1 VENFETILVLLK
13 IEFAKKGGRSY
24 HYLQTVDKELMM
36 ETFFPE
42 ILITYLCCFRQ
53 AFVTSNFSYFQGFIG
68 ACLLSGSR
76 KCITR
81 ISSTCF
87 FLDKSISSWE
97 RFLSQS
103 HWNLHEVGKS
113 LIRLCLS
120 ELGNQLLYANRYIVA
135 VDTTFVTKALGH
147 MIGVQKWTQKS
158 ATEKVSVIG
167 HHWAIASFLCFVDNK
182 WRSFP
187 ILSRLISGQTR
198 PSHFVVDSH
207 GEATKMSF
215 FDPIIAMITMIVPQI
230 SMASLCVVA
239 DAYFAKAPFINA
251 IIEMGVG
258 VVTRLR
264 WDAVGWDDPVYCG
277 RGRPPK
283 RGRKWKLASLLDRLD
298 NISISVNLYGKRVN
312 VTTVVKEL
320 WLRDVKRKVKLVVI
334 KGKKRPIL
342 LVTTH
347 LSLTPKQIIEIYG
360 ARFSLEI
367 AIRELKQYIGFGD
380 YQATTTVAFLRF
392 TQLCC
397 CALSIAKLILSKKE
411 PFAAEAKWSIR
422 SLRASLLRFVIQR
435 LLLAKSPIDAEL
447 TKRNQELTETILRIA
462 A

>member
-1 VENFETILVLLK
+1 
-13 IEFAKKGGRSY
+13 
-24 HYLQTVDKELMM
+24 MM
-36 ETFFPE
+36 DNFFPQ

-53 AFVTSNFSYFQGFIG
+53 AFMSCNFSYFQGFIG
-68 ACLLSGSR
+68 VCLLSSSK

-81 ISSTCF
+81 ISTTCF

-97 RFLSQS
+97 RFFSDSQ
-103 HWNLHEVGKS
+103 WNLYEVAKS

-120 ELGNQLLYANRYIVA
+120 ELGTQLLYANRYIVA
-135 VDTTFVTKALGH
+135 VDTTFVTKVLGR
-147 MIGVQKWTQKS
+147 MIGVQKWSQKS
-158 ATEKVSVIG
+158 ANEKVSVIG
-167 HHWAIASFLCFVDNK
+167 HHWAIASFLCFIDHK

-198 PSHFVVDSH
+198 PSHFAVDSH
-207 GEATKMSF
+207 GEATKMNF
-215 FDPIIAMITMIVPQI
+215 FDPIIAMIAMIVPEI
-230 SMASLCVVA
+230 SMAPLCVVA
-239 DAYFAKAPFINA
+239 DAYFGKAPFINA

-258 VVTRLR
+258 LVTRLR
-264 WDAVGWDDPVYCG
+264 WDAVGWDDPIYCG
-277 RGRPPK
+277 KGRPPK
-283 RGRKWKLASLLDRLD
+283 RGRKWKLASLLDHLD
-298 NISISVNLYGKRVN
+298 NISISVKLYGKKVN
-312 VTTVVKEL
+312 ITAVVKEI
-320 WLRDVKRKVKLVVI
+320 WLRDVKQKVKLVVI
-334 KGKKRPIL
+334 KAKKRPIL

-411 PFAAEAKWSIR
+411 PFAADAQWSIR
-422 SLRASLLRFVIQR
+422 TLRTSLLRFVIER
-435 LLLAKSPIDAEL
+435 ILLSNSPIDAEL
-447 TKRNQELTETILRIA
+447 KKRNQEFTDTILRLA

>member
-1 VENFETILVLLK
+1 
-13 IEFAKKGGRSY
+13 
-24 HYLQTVDKELMM
+24 M

-53 AFVTSNFSYFQGFIG
+53 AFLTSNFSYFQGFIG

-81 ISSTCF
+81 ISSSCF
-87 FLDKSISSWE
+87 FLDKSLSSWE

-103 HWNLHEVGKS
+103 HWDLYEVAKS

-120 ELGNQLLYANRYIVA
+120 ELGEQLLYANRYIVA
-135 VDTTFVTKALGH
+135 VDTTFVTKVLGR
-147 MIGVQKWTQKS
+147 MIGVQKWSKKS

-167 HHWAIASFLCFVDNK
+167 HQWGIASLLCFIDDK

-198 PSHFVVDSH
+198 PSHFAVDSQ
-207 GEATKMSF
+207 GKATPMGF
-215 FDPIIAMITMIVPQI
+215 FGPIIAMIAMIAPEI
-230 SMASLCVVA
+230 SMAPLCVVA

-251 IIEMGVG
+251 MLDMGVG

-264 WDAVGWDDPVYCG
+264 WDAVGWDDPIYCG

-283 RGRKWKLASLLDRLD
+283 RGRKWKLASLLDHLE
-298 NISISVNLYGKRVN
+298 NTSISVKLYGKMVN
-312 VTTVVKEL
+312 VTAVVKQI
-320 WLRDVKRKVKLVVI
+320 WLRDVERKVKLVVI
-334 KGKKRPIL
+334 KAKKRPIL

-367 AIRELKQYIGFGD
+367 AIRELKQYIGFGQ
-380 YQATTTVAFLRF
+380 YQATTTIAFLRF

-397 CALSIAKLILSKKE
+397 CALSIAKLILRKKE
-411 PFAAEAKWSIR
+411 SFAADAQWSIR
-422 SLRASLLRFVIQR
+422 SLRESLLRFVIER
-435 LLLAKSPIDAEL
+435 LLLSNSPIDAEL
-447 TKRNQELTETILRIA
+447 KKRYQEFTDTILRIA

>member
-1 VENFETILVLLK
+1 MN
-13 IEFAKKGGRSY
+13 
-24 HYLQTVDKELMM
+24 
-36 ETFFPE
+36 TFFPE

-53 AFVTSNFSYFQGFIG
+53 AFFKSNFPYFQGFIG

-76 KCITR
+76 RCITR

-87 FLDKSISSWE
+87 FLDKSLSSWE
-97 RFLSQS
+97 RFLSKSQ
-103 HWNLHEVGKS
+103 WDLYEVSTS

-135 VDTTFVTKALGH
+135 VDTTFVRKALGR
-147 MIGVQKWTQKS
+147 MTGVQKWSQKS
-158 ATEKVSVIG
+158 AAEKVTVIG
-167 HHWAIASFLCFVDNK
+167 HQWGIASLLCFIDDK

-198 PSHFVVDSH
+198 PSHFTVDTQ
-207 GEATKMSF
+207 GTATKMNF
-215 FDPIIAMITMIVPQI
+215 FDSIIAMIAMIKPSI
-230 SMASLCVVA
+230 STAPLCVVA
-239 DAYFAKAPFINA
+239 DAYFGKAPFINA
-251 IIEMGVG
+251 MLEMGVG

-264 WDAVGWDDPVYCG
+264 WDAVGRDDPIYCG

-283 RGRKWKLASLLDRLD
+283 RGRKWKLASLLDHLE
-298 NISISVNLYGKRVN
+298 NTSISVNLYGKRVN
-312 VTTVVKEL
+312 VTAVVKEI

-334 KGKKRPIL
+334 KAKKRPIL

-347 LSLTPKQIIEIYG
+347 FSLTPKQIIEIYG
-360 ARFSLEI
+360 ARFSIEI
-367 AIRELKQYIGFGD
+367 AIRELKQHIGFGD

-397 CALSIAKLILSKKE
+397 CALSIAKLILRKKE
-411 PFAAEAKWSIR
+411 PFAAEAKWSIM
-422 SLRASLLRFVIQR
+422 SLRRYLLRFVIT
-435 LLLAKSPIDAEL
+435 KMISSNSPNGAEL
-447 TKRNQELTETILRIA
+447 KKRNQELTDAILSIA